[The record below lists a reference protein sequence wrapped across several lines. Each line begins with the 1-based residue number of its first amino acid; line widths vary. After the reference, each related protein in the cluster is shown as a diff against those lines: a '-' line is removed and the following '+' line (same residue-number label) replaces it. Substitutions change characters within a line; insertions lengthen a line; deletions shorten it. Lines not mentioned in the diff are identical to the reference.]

1 MSPLP
6 LSDDPTQ
13 PWLRI
18 QQSTEASIRAR
29 VSALVLQSAEV
40 LATQLY
46 DEMLTHEELRRVVN
60 HALVHSRLHAAMSQ
74 WLRFIFDEKSSVQ
87 DILARQRQAGELHAR
102 VGVTFQWVTASARV
116 LKRVICNQLA
126 DQPMSTRALVDA
138 VAYVH
143 EWCDLAV
150 DEMNATTADNAKRMA
165 RSEESYRLN
174 FLGQN
179 MWTERERRRSE
190 LLEWSHQIQQ
200 VYYWHDHDEPATAAH
215 AHFHQ
220 TPFGLWLQH
229 KAPMLFDHAPE
240 IGLILAQVALI
251 EEQWLPQLGQVRTS
265 HAQARA
271 VVQSINRSIN
281 EIKDLLTSL
290 FDCFTDQDSGRDSV
304 THLLHRR
311 YFPLVI
317 KREIE
322 LAHQARGSFGLLMLE
337 IDGLHALSQN
347 LGQESAEAV
356 LAQVAESLSDSVR
369 AGDFAFRIG
378 DEQFLV
384 LLVEA
389 TAESVP
395 RVAEGLRERVA
406 ELSLR
411 TKGPARTRMTA
422 SIGMAVFDGHP
433 DYQRLVDKAAQALEQ
448 AKRDGGD
455 RCQTAT

>member
-1 MSPLP
+1 
-6 LSDDPTQ
+6 
-13 PWLRI
+13 
-18 QQSTEASIRAR
+18 
-29 VSALVLQSAEV
+29 
-40 LATQLY
+40 
-46 DEMLTHEELRRVVN
+46 
-60 HALVHSRLHAAMSQ
+60 
-74 WLRFIFDEKSSVQ
+74 
-87 DILARQRQAGELHAR
+87 
-102 VGVTFQWVTASARV
+102 
-116 LKRVICNQLA
+116 
-126 DQPMSTRALVDA
+126 
-138 VAYVH
+138 
-143 EWCDLAV
+143 
-150 DEMNATTADNAKRMA
+150 
-165 RSEESYRLN
+165 
-174 FLGQN
+174 
-179 MWTERERRRSE
+179 
-190 LLEWSHQIQQ
+190 
-200 VYYWHDHDEPATAAH
+200 
-215 AHFHQ
+215 
-220 TPFGLWLQH
+220 
-229 KAPMLFDHAPE
+229 
-240 IGLILAQVALI
+240 
-251 EEQWLPQLGQVRTS
+251 
-265 HAQARA
+265 
-271 VVQSINRSIN
+271 
-281 EIKDLLTSL
+281 
-290 FDCFTDQDSGRDSV
+290 V